1 MDLALLVLRLVIGL
15 LFVGHGCRT
24 LFGVLGGPGVQRTGD
39 SFEAVGLRPA
49 RLHARAAG
57 TAESTGGALLAFG
70 LLTPAGAALVIA
82 VMVAAI
88 VTFHLPNGMWN
99 TDDGYEYNL
108 VLVAGAFALAGIGP
122 GQWSLDDALGIHF
135 ASTGWAL
142 AALGAGVMAG
152 LGAVISGRLKAAR
165 HDRATPPHPA

>member
-24 LFGVLGGPGVQRTGD
+24 LFGVLGVPGAQRTGD

-49 RLHARAAG
+49 RLRARAAG
-57 TAESTGGALLAFG
+57 TAETAGGAMLSFG
-70 LLTPAGAALVIA
+70 L
-82 VMVAAI
+82 
-88 VTFHLPNGMWN
+88 
-99 TDDGYEYNL
+99 
-108 VLVAGAFALAGIGP
+108 
-122 GQWSLDDALGIHF
+122 LGIHF

-142 AALGAGVMAG
+142 AALGAGVIAG
-152 LGAVISGRLKAAR
+152 LGAVISGRLRAAR